1 MTNTT
6 PYARARTPEK
16 KQERAHNLLSA
27 AAELA
32 RERGV
37 RAVTLT
43 AVADRAGLHHSAMRR
58 YFSSHKEVLLR
69 LAGSGWER
77 WADAV
82 ALDLNSRESATA
94 DTVVDVVVRTL
105 SGDQLLCDLLGNVA
119 LRLEPDAGIEAVRE
133 YKRVSVAAFDRMVA
147 TLAGALPALGQ
158 SGARDFVSAVTA
170 LAAMLWQVA
179 NPDEKLAEVY
189 RQEAGLA
196 HLMLDFEPTLR
207 RLARATLAGL
217 LSGTA
222 G

>member
-1 MTNTT
+1 MTNTP

-16 KQERAHNLLSA
+16 KQERAHDLLNA

-32 RERGV
+32 RDRGV

-82 ALDLNSRESATA
+82 AQDLSSRKSATA

-105 SGDQLLCDLLGNVA
+105 SGDQLLCDLLGNVV

-133 YKRVSVAAFDRMVA
+133 YKRVSVAAYDRMVDA
-147 TLAGALPALGQ
+147 LAEALPALGQ

-170 LAAMLWQVA
+170 LAATLWQVA
-179 NPDEKLAEVY
+179 NPDEKLAKVY
-189 RQEAGLA
+189 GQEPGLA

-217 LSGTA
+217 LNGTA